1 MTYNKKDI
9 TAIILKNEHGACTA
23 DELLLLD
30 EWYNSLD
37 DKALADNFNNSN
49 RNLTKNNIWEAV
61 NAKID
66 EIEIAEA
73 PVVEFKP
80 GKPVFYYIA
89 RIAAMLVLIAG
100 SYYAFNWF
108 TNKTM
113 NGAADTVKF
122 LSRIN
127 DGNSPAK
134 IILPDNSLL
143 WLDAKSAI
151 KYPELFTN
159 HRNITLISGKV
170 FFNVAHDST
179 NPFTVESEGG
189 VKTTVLG
196 TAFVIE
202 KATTNS
208 LIKVSVLRGKVKVA
222 DNGTNYATLTRNQ
235 GVDVNTATKIA
246 NLVVV
251 DSLEMTS
258 WFSSKVVLDNVTLK
272 EVAASIKKSFGYN
285 VKFSTDKLLSKRC
298 SITYNATDNIEDILI
313 LLDKIYHTTHTF
325 SDSTIHIK
333 STRSIK

>member
-30 EWYNSLD
+30 QWYNSLD
-37 DKALADNFNNSN
+37 NKALENNFNNSN
-49 RNLTKNNIWEAV
+49 RNLKKNNIWEAV

-113 NGAADTVKF
+113 NGAVDTAKYLIRVNN
-122 LSRIN
+122 S
-127 DGNSPAK
+127 NSPTK

-143 WLDAKSAI
+143 WLYAKSAI
-151 KYPELFTN
+151 KYPEHFTN
-159 HRNITLISGKV
+159 HRNITLLAGKV
-170 FFNVAHDST
+170 FFNVAHDSA
-179 NPFTVESEGG
+179 NPFTVATEEGL
-189 VKTTVLG
+189 KTTVLG
-196 TAFVIE
+196 TAFIIE
-202 KATTNS
+202 KRAGNS
-208 LIKVSVLRGKVKVA
+208 SIKVSVLRGKVKVA

-235 GVDVNTATKIA
+235 GVDVNTKTKIA
-246 NLVVV
+246 NLVGV

-258 WFSSKVVLDNVTLK
+258 WFSSNVVLDNVTLK
-272 EVAASIKKSFGYN
+272 EVAASIKKSFGYS
-285 VKFSTDKLLSKRC
+285 VKFSSAKLLSKRC
-298 SITYNATDNIEDILI
+298 SISYSATDNIDDILI

-325 SDSTIHIK
+325 SDSTIYIK
-333 STRSIK
+333 PAR

>member
-9 TAIILKNEHGACTA
+9 TTIILKNEHDACTA

-30 EWYNSLD
+30 QWYNSLD
-37 DKALADNFNNSN
+37 DKSLEHNFNNSN
-49 RNLTKNNIWEAV
+49 KTLQKNNIWEAV
-61 NAKID
+61 NDKIK
-66 EIEIAEA
+66 EIKTQEA
-73 PVVEFKP
+73 AIVEFKP
-80 GKPVFYYIA
+80 GKSVFHYIA

-100 SYYAFNWF
+100 AYFAFNWYNN
-108 TNKTM
+108 NKM
-113 NGAADTVKF
+113 NGAVDTAKYLTRVNN
-122 LSRIN
+122 S
-127 DGNSPAK
+127 NSPAK
-134 IILPDNSLL
+134 IILPDNSLM
-143 WLDAKSAI
+143 WLDAKSTI

-159 HRNITLISGKV
+159 HRNITLLAGKV
-170 FFNVAHDST
+170 FFNVAHDSA
-179 NPFTVESEGG
+179 NPFTVATEEGL
-189 VKTTVLG
+189 KTTVLG
-196 TAFVIE
+196 TAFIIE
-202 KATTNS
+202 KRAGNS
-208 LIKVSVLRGKVKVA
+208 SIKVSVLRGKVKVA

-258 WFSSKVVLDNVTLK
+258 WFSSKVELDNVTLK
-272 EVAASIKKSFGYN
+272 EVAASIKQSFGYN